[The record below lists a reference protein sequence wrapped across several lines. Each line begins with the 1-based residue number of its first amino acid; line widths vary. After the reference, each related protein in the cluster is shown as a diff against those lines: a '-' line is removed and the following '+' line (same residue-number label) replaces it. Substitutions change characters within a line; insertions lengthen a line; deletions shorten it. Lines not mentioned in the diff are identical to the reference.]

1 MIDRHADSAAEVQNP
16 RLERRQRRI
25 GRPALNKDTTVVSGG
40 SAFSATRSSTDSATG
55 SVTISPRGPGRD
67 VLLVDLNNFAT
78 FPTLAVGVLVAS
90 MRNAGHRVRLMCPLS
105 HDVPAAVREYRE
117 SALDDIKRRLHLTT
131 SPMMKT
137 LRNAGRAVHTWRVEK
152 AHPVVIR
159 QTRQELDK
167 KPDVLLLS
175 AYLQHYNTV
184 VEVAKLAAERSI
196 PVLLGG
202 PMFNVPGT
210 AETWRRIP
218 GVTAVVGAES
228 DHTIGAM
235 VDTLCKAGDML
246 QFPGVVVADGNLSEP
261 APPMRKLDESPMP
274 DFTDFPWDRYPVRII
289 PMMTGRGCQWD
300 KCRFCSDVVSVNGRT
315 FRTRSVDNVL
325 HEMQEQAR
333 RHDTTSFVF
342 LDLKLN
348 SYPDMIRGVADRIQE
363 IVQGAEWIGTVHVDQ
378 RKDNGLS
385 RSDLDAAVKG
395 GMRRIS
401 FGLESGSQRLLDLMQ
416 KGCTVERNSE
426 FLRNA
431 HEAGLSI
438 RCTMFKGYPG
448 ETADDMQQTAEFLE
462 AHSRYL
468 DRVRFNEFSVM
479 EGTPIHE
486 SVVSKNGSPIE
497 FIDADSRRAK
507 VNYRTPQGSDRAYQR
522 AKSRALAAVHR
533 INQRELRVSARQF
546 DGIM

>member
-1 MIDRHADSAAEVQNP
+1 MVDRHSIDSGSEQHN
-16 RLERRQRRI
+16 LKIQRKQQRV
-25 GRPALNKDTTVVSGG
+25 GRPAVVKKITMVSSGEQQ
-40 SAFSATRSSTDSATG
+40 
-55 SVTISPRGPGRD
+55 GRD
-67 VLLVDLNNFAT
+67 LLLVDLNNFAT
-78 FPTLAVGVLVAS
+78 FPTLAVGILVAS
-90 MRNAGHRVRLMCPLS
+90 LRNSGHRVRLMCPLS
-105 HDVPAAVREYRE
+105 HDVPAAVREYCE
-117 SALDDIKRRLHLTT
+117 TPLDDIKRRLHLTT
-131 SPMMKT
+131 SPMMKAV
-137 LRNAGRAVHTWRVEK
+137 RDAARAVHTWRVEK
-152 AHPVVIR
+152 AHPTVISH
-159 QTRQELDK
+159 TRQELDRN
-167 KPDVLLLS
+167 PDALLLS

-184 VEVAKLAAERSI
+184 VAVAKLAADRSI

-210 AETWRRIP
+210 AEVWRKIP

-228 DHTIGAM
+228 DNEIGAM
-235 VDTLCKAGDML
+235 VDTLCSDGDML
-246 QFPGVVVADGNLSEP
+246 KFSGVVAGGQSSALA
-261 APPMRKLDESPMP
+261 APLRKLDETPMP

-325 HEMQEQAR
+325 HEMQEQSR
-333 RHDTTSFVF
+333 RHDTVSFVF

-348 SYPDMIRGVADRIQE
+348 SYPDMIRGIARRIQDL
-363 IVQGAEWIGTVHVDQ
+363 VQGAEWVGTVHVDQ
-378 RKDNGLS
+378 RNDNGLS
-385 RSDLDAAVKG
+385 RGDLDAAVKG

-416 KGCTVERNSE
+416 KGCTVERNSQ
-426 FLRNA
+426 FLREA

-448 ETADDMQQTAEFLE
+448 ETAEDMEQTADFLE
-462 AHSRYL
+462 AHSSYL

-486 SVVSKNGSPIE
+486 TVVSKNGSPIE
-497 FIDADSRRAK
+497 FVDTDPRRAK
-507 VNYRTPQGSDRAYQR
+507 VVYRTPQGRDRAYQR
-522 AKSRALAAVHR
+522 AKSRALAAVHQ
-533 INQRELRVSARQF
+533 INRRELRVSARQF